1 MFSATMDPALLSQD
15 VITKYFNDEKPI
27 YVNTNKVTA
36 AKTTEE
42 LNQKYMLVP
51 LNLREC
57 YLVNLLNTYKGSLT
71 IIFAAT
77 SQKCHFLHLLLEK
90 LKIKTAL
97 IHSQMPQKQRLENLQ
112 LFKSQQIKILVATD
126 VASRGLDIPSVDLV
140 INYDMPLNPTT
151 YVHRVGRTARA
162 GRSGLSISL
171 ITQFDV
177 EVMTEIEGFVNKKMV
192 EVKRDEKTVLELIKT
207 VYKAIKL
214 VKIVLL

>member
-1 MFSATMDPALLSQD
+1 MDPALLSQD

-57 YLVNLLNTYKGSLT
+57 YLVNLLNIYKGSLA